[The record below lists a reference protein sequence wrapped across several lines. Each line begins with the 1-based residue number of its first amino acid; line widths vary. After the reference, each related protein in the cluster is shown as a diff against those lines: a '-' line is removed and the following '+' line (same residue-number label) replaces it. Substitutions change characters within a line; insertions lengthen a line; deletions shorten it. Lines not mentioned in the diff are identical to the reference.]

1 MTDIENMRSLEHG
14 SEFVGESPASARQ
27 ETNFAPLPPDA
38 MIIVPVRNFVL
49 FPGMVM
55 PVSIG
60 RPKST
65 AAAQQAVREQR
76 QVGILKQRD
85 PSVADP
91 TAIEMHRMGT
101 VANVVRYITG
111 PDGTNHLVCQGEQRF
126 QVLEF
131 LGGWPFLAARVLRIP
146 ESQSRTPE
154 IEARFLH
161 LRGQAL
167 EALELMPQAP
177 QELSAAIQTID
188 TPGALADLA
197 VAYMDVKPEEKQ
209 EILETIDVAARIE
222 KVSRLLAQR
231 IEVLRLAAEI
241 GKQTK
246 AALDER
252 QREVLLREQM
262 AAIQKQLG
270 EGEEGKDA
278 EMAELEKAI
287 TEAGMPKEVEEAAR
301 KELRRLKRMPES
313 AAEYGMVRTYLDWL
327 IELPWK
333 LSEESAYRHP
343 AGAPHPGRGPL
354 RPRKVKRRIIEY
366 SRRAQ
371 TCAARQGTNLVLRRP
386 AWCRQDLARPINRA
400 RDESEICAREPR
412 RSSRRGG
419 NTWSSPHLYRRA
431 ARQHY
436 PEHPKSRLAQLCH
449 DAG

>member
-1 MTDIENMRSLEHG
+1 MTDIENMRSLEYG
-14 SEFVGESPASARQ
+14 SKPMGKSPASARQ

-111 PDGTNHLVCQGEQRF
+111 PVGTNHLVCQGEQRF

-131 LGGWPFLAARVLRIP
+131 LGGWPFLVARVLRIP
-146 ESQSRTPE
+146 ESLSRTPE

-177 QELSAAIQTID
+177 QELSAAIQTLD
-188 TPGALADLA
+188 TPGALANLA
-197 VAYMDVKPEEKQ
+197 VAYMDVKREEKQ
-209 EILETIDVAARIE
+209 EILETIDVVARVE
-222 KVSRLLAQR
+222 KVSRLLARR

-252 QREVLLREQM
+252 QREVLLRSRW
-262 AAIQKQLG
+262 LRSRSSS
-270 EGEEGKDA
+270 
-278 EMAELEKAI
+278 EKARR
-287 TEAGMPKEVEEAAR
+287 AR
-301 KELRRLKRMPES
+301 TPRWPSLRRLSPMP
-313 AAEYGMVRTYLDWL
+313 A
-327 IELPWK
+327 
-333 LSEESAYRHP
+333 
-343 AGAPHPGRGPL
+343 
-354 RPRKVKRRIIEY
+354 
-366 SRRAQ
+366 
-371 TCAARQGTNLVLRRP
+371 C
-386 AWCRQDLARPINRA
+386 
-400 RDESEICAREPR
+400 PR
-412 RSSRRGG
+412 RSRRL
-419 NTWSSPHLYRRA
+419 PA
-431 ARQHY
+431 
-436 PEHPKSRLAQLCH
+436 KSCVA
-449 DAG
+449 